1 MLILAQNVLFV
12 ERVRASMAR
21 TLALL
26 SIQWGNMEMKRKI
39 SEKKTYHTL
48 STIFGG
54 QEISAQSR
62 GIHKKRT
69 VRYHAQ
75 TDKKKI
81 LHIPCSMYL

>member
-39 SEKKTYHTL
+39 SEKKLITL
-48 STIFGG
+48 YQLFLGG
-54 QEISAQSR
+54 R
-62 GIHKKRT
+62 K
-69 VRYHAQ
+69 
-75 TDKKKI
+75 
-81 LHIPCSMYL
+81 

>member
-21 TLALL
+21 KNSLEFY
-26 SIQWGNMEMKRKI
+26 SILKLYYQFSGETWQWKEKYQK
-39 SEKKTYHTL
+39 KKTYHTL
-48 STIFGG
+48 WTIFGG

-62 GIHKKRT
+62 GIHKKWT

-75 TDKKKI
+75 TD
-81 LHIPCSMYL
+81 